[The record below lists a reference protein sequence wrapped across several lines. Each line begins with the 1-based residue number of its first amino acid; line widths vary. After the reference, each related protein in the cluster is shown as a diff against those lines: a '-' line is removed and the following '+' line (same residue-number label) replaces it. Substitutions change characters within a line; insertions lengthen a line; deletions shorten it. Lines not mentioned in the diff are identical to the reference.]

1 MKTIALKFL
10 FIVSIWKFILYGN
23 HSLVSILFLA
33 ILYKFS
39 LFYSTWHLFKYLK
52 AESKLFFDW
61 TLLRLWNLGPFF
73 LSWAISKY
81 ICPAGLFEWE
91 LILVCNCSIYERNGR
106 LPLPFALDWKN
117 AMNKKGHLSW
127 LFTHLSFRA
136 YKQDETTSLIS
147 RFPTDCGIFLNLL
160 SFQG

>member
-10 FIVSIWKFILYGN
+10 FTVSIWKFILYSN
-23 HSLVSILFLA
+23 HSLVLILFLT

-39 LFYSTWHLFKYLK
+39 LFYSTWQLFKYLK

-81 ICPAGLFEWE
+81 LCPAGLFEREYWSVTTTFMEEMTGYLFPLPSRLEECNEQGRTFE
-91 LILVCNCSIYERNGR
+91 LIIYT
-106 LPLPFALDWKN
+106 LKL
-117 AMNKKGHLSW
+117 
-127 LFTHLSFRA
+127 
-136 YKQDETTSLIS
+136 
-147 RFPTDCGIFLNLL
+147 
-160 SFQG
+160 QGT

>member
-10 FIVSIWKFILYGN
+10 FTVSIWKFILHSN
-23 HSLVSILFLA
+23 HSLVLILFLT

-39 LFYSTWHLFKYLK
+39 LFYSTWQLFKYLK

-81 ICPAGLFEWE
+81 LCPAGLFEREYWSVTTTFMEEMTGYLFPLPSRLEECNEQGRTFE
-91 LILVCNCSIYERNGR
+91 LIIYT
-106 LPLPFALDWKN
+106 LKL
-117 AMNKKGHLSW
+117 
-127 LFTHLSFRA
+127 
-136 YKQDETTSLIS
+136 
-147 RFPTDCGIFLNLL
+147 
-160 SFQG
+160 QGT